1 MTKETQMNIFTQAV
15 KEGSFSSAA
24 RALHLTPSAV
34 SKQINALEDRLGVR
48 LLNRTTRKIHL
59 TEAGARYLEHCQRI
73 LMDIEN
79 AESEVGGMRD
89 TPRGLLR
96 VNAPVVMGAR
106 RIAPLLVEFKERY
119 PDIKIEMNLSDHRV
133 DLMESGDDV
142 ALRIGD
148 ELYDSSMIARRIC
161 RLRRIVYAAPSYL
174 DKYGEPQTPEELLDH
189 NCITYNE
196 PAYLNDWPFIN
207 CPGPKLI
214 HVSGSFLSN
223 NGEAHHY
230 AALQGLGIARL
241 ATLLCG
247 ERIQSGDLVEILRD
261 YEPPSRV
268 YFWAIYPQNRY
279 VAPKL
284 RVFLDYLLEKLSPI
298 PPWDQYET

>member
-1 MTKETQMNIFTQAV
+1 MTKETQMNIFVQAV
-15 KEGSFSSAA
+15 KKGGFSQAA
-24 RALHLTPSAV
+24 RSLHLTPSAV
-34 SKQINALEDRLGVR
+34 SKQIGTLEDRLGVR
-48 LLNRTTRKIHL
+48 LLNRTTRKLHL

-73 LMDIEN
+73 LQEIEE
-79 AESEVGGMRD
+79 AESEVGAMRD
-89 TPRGLLR
+89 RPRGLLR

-106 RIAPLLVEFKERY
+106 RIAPLLAEFKERY
-119 PDIKIEMNLSDHRV
+119 PEIDIEMNLADHRV
-133 DLMESGDDV
+133 DLLETGDDV

-148 ELYDSSMIARRIC
+148 EFYDSSMVARRIC

-174 DKYGEPQTPEELLDH
+174 EKFGEPQKPEDLLDH

-196 PAYLNDWPFIN
+196 PDYLNDWPFIN

-214 HVSGSFLSN
+214 RVSGSFVSN

-247 ERIQSGDLVEILRD
+247 ERIKQGELVEILRD
-261 YEPPSRV
+261 YEPPSRLH
-268 YFWAIYPQNRY
+268 FWAIYPQGRY
-279 VAPKL
+279 VPPKL
-284 RVFLDYLLEKLSPI
+284 RVFIDYLLEKLSPI
-298 PPWDQYET
+298 PPWDQYE